1 MCRFL
6 LTEDG
11 DRPLLC
17 NKGDIAAMCSQKNHL
32 ESRVLIVDDMAS
44 TRGLIKDMLRELG
57 FKNVSMAR
65 NGREALQKVQDENA
79 DLVISDQLM
88 DDMTGTELLEALRK
102 DPKLAD
108 IPFIMVS
115 AVRDAPAIDSALDL
129 GVDDYIAKPISMGLL
144 QRKISDVFRR
154 RSATM

>member
-1 MCRFL
+1 MY
-6 LTEDG
+6 
-11 DRPLLC
+11 P
-17 NKGDIAAMCSQKNHL
+17 QKNQL
-32 ESRVLIVDDMAS
+32 DSRVLIVDDMAS

-57 FKNVSMAR
+57 FTNVSMAR

-154 RSATM
+154 RSATV

>member
-1 MCRFL
+1 MY
-6 LTEDG
+6 
-11 DRPLLC
+11 P
-17 NKGDIAAMCSQKNHL
+17 QKHQL
-32 ESRVLIVDDMAS
+32 DSKVLIVDDMAS
-44 TRGLIKDMLRELG
+44 TRGLIKDKLRELG
-57 FKNVSMAR
+57 FTNVSMAR
-65 NGREALQKVQDENA
+65 NGREALNKIQLENT

-102 DPKLAD
+102 DPKMAD

-144 QRKISDVFRR
+144 QRKIADVFRR
-154 RSATM
+154 RSATV

>member
-1 MCRFL
+1 MY
-6 LTEDG
+6 
-11 DRPLLC
+11 P
-17 NKGDIAAMCSQKNHL
+17 QKNHL
-32 ESRVLIVDDMAS
+32 DSRVLIVDDMAS

-57 FKNVSMAR
+57 FTNVSMAR

-88 DDMTGTELLEALRK
+88 DDMTGTELLEALRN

-154 RSATM
+154 RSATV

>member
-1 MCRFL
+1 MY
-6 LTEDG
+6 
-11 DRPLLC
+11 PH
-17 NKGDIAAMCSQKNHL
+17 KNHL
-32 ESRVLIVDDMAS
+32 DSKVLIVDDMAS

-57 FKNVSMAR
+57 FTNVSMAR
-65 NGREALQKVQDENA
+65 NGREALQKVQEENA

-154 RSATM
+154 RSATV

>member
-1 MCRFL
+1 MY
-6 LTEDG
+6 
-11 DRPLLC
+11 P
-17 NKGDIAAMCSQKNHL
+17 QKNQL
-32 ESRVLIVDDMAS
+32 DSKVLIVDDMAS

-57 FKNVSMAR
+57 FTNVSMAR

-154 RSATM
+154 RSATV

>member
-1 MCRFL
+1 MY
-6 LTEDG
+6 
-11 DRPLLC
+11 P
-17 NKGDIAAMCSQKNHL
+17 QKNQL
-32 ESRVLIVDDMAS
+32 DSKVLIVDDMAS

-57 FKNVSMAR
+57 FTNVSMAR
-65 NGREALQKVQDENA
+65 NGREALNKIQLENA

-102 DPKLAD
+102 DPKMAD

-144 QRKISDVFRR
+144 QRKIADVFRR
-154 RSATM
+154 RSATV

>member
-1 MCRFL
+1 MR
-6 LTEDG
+6 ER
-11 DRPLLC
+11 DRAILC
-17 NKGDIAAMCSQKNHL
+17 DKGDIPAMYPQKNQL
-32 ESRVLIVDDMAS
+32 DSKVLIVDDMAS

-57 FKNVSMAR
+57 FTNVSMAR

-154 RSATM
+154 RSATV

>member
-1 MCRFL
+1 MR
-6 LTEDG
+6 ER
-11 DRPLLC
+11 DRAILC
-17 NKGDIAAMCSQKNHL
+17 DKGDTQAMYPQKNQL
-32 ESRVLIVDDMAS
+32 DSRVLIVDDMAS

-57 FKNVSMAR
+57 FTNVSMAR

-154 RSATM
+154 RSATV

>member
-1 MCRFL
+1 MR
-6 LTEDG
+6 ER
-11 DRPLLC
+11 DRAIFSD
-17 NKGDIAAMCSQKNHL
+17 KGDIPAMYPQKNHL
-32 ESRVLIVDDMAS
+32 DSRVLIVDDMAS

-57 FKNVSMAR
+57 FTNVSMAR

-88 DDMTGTELLEALRK
+88 DDMTGTELLEALRN

-154 RSATM
+154 RSATV

>member
-1 MCRFL
+1 MY
-6 LTEDG
+6 
-11 DRPLLC
+11 
-17 NKGDIAAMCSQKNHL
+17 SQKNHL
-32 ESRVLIVDDMAS
+32 DSKVLIVDDMAS

-57 FKNVSMAR
+57 FTNVSMAR

-102 DPKLAD
+102 DPRLAD

-154 RSATM
+154 RSATV

>member
-1 MCRFL
+1 
-6 LTEDG
+6 
-11 DRPLLC
+11 
-17 NKGDIAAMCSQKNHL
+17 MCSQKNHL

>member
-1 MCRFL
+1 
-6 LTEDG
+6 
-11 DRPLLC
+11 
-17 NKGDIAAMCSQKNHL
+17 
-32 ESRVLIVDDMAS
+32 
-44 TRGLIKDMLRELG
+44 
-57 FKNVSMAR
+57 
-65 NGREALQKVQDENA
+65 
-79 DLVISDQLM
+79 
-88 DDMTGTELLEALRK
+88 MTGTELLEALRK

-154 RSATM
+154 RSATV